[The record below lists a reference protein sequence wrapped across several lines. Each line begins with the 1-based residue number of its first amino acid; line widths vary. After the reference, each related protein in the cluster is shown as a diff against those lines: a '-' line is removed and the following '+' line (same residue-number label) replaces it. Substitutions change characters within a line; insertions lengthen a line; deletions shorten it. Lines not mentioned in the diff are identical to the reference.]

1 MDNGM
6 ELDNVVE
13 MARELGHALQQDER
27 YTRYL
32 NATLENDKDEVLQDL
47 IGRFNTLRVDINRE
61 ISKSEKDQARIAQLD
76 SEFKGT
82 YQLIMERPGMVEY
95 NAAKTEL
102 DSLVQFLSQIIVGSA
117 NGQDPDGIQQ
127 VSGCSG
133 SCSSC
138 AGCGD

>member
-76 SEFKGT
+76 S
-82 YQLIMERPGMVEY
+82 
-95 NAAKTEL
+95 
-102 DSLVQFLSQIIVGSA
+102 
-117 NGQDPDGIQQ
+117 
-127 VSGCSG
+127 
-133 SCSSC
+133 
-138 AGCGD
+138 